1 MPRRRRLLIT
11 PASER
16 IDEYK
21 VGVESGVQKY
31 EKKIDSM
38 KRHATGGLSFTTALD
53 DLISSVLDRY
63 GIIGQR
69 RIPYYVVG
77 RKMAKMIVGYP
88 NADVNKIRDLIAVM
102 IRSYTIQEGV
112 NDVIA
117 AEIAETLIARRHELI
132 KTYGLAS

>member
-21 VGVESGVQKY
+21 VGVDTGVQKY
-31 EKKIDSM
+31 EKKKDNM
-38 KRHATGGLSFTTALD
+38 KKNAFGGLSFTAALD
-53 DLISSVLDRY
+53 SLIGSVLDRY

-69 RIPYYVVG
+69 RIPYYIVG
-77 RKMAKMIVGYP
+77 RKMAKIIVGYP
-88 NADVNKIRDLIAVM
+88 NADVNKIRDLIAAI
-102 IRSYTIQEGV
+102 IRSYRIQEGI
-112 NDVIA
+112 DDMIA
-117 AEIAETLIARRHELI
+117 ADIAETLIARRQELI